1 MKLEK
6 REITL
11 NEADSLSDV
20 FYTEKNLMLHYV
32 HALEWIQSKESKNT
46 LLTFLK
52 EIGEDGYFIRDL
64 MKRSLEEN
72 GE

>member
-20 FYTEKNLMLHYV
+20 LVFEKSLAAAYVVRLAVTERKEV
-32 HALEWIQSKESKNT
+32 RAKFVEALEENARDICIVAD
-46 LLTFLK
+46 LL
-52 EIGEDGYFIRDL
+52 R
-64 MKRSLEEN
+64 RSLEN
-72 GE
+72 